1 MSLHFQEQ
9 HTKPKYQISTDNGFY
24 KYRLTSRNK
33 TPMNFR
39 DTSSQFC
46 PHQKFVDHRPY
57 PYRSFLKSNSNFN
70 YFNSPVKSEN
80 FIPCYKAMNKRKC
93 LPLITRQ
100 DLAKYLK
107 FNGTLLKHIRPCTS
121 CIKIN
126 KGNYGRNYS
135 TVNQKRF
142 PFIDG
147 NFVGSGPGII
157 PRYKTPLNSRN
168 KNNHFRYR
176 LSSSKEAYN
185 NEVFTNINN
194 NIMSNNNELDNIY
207 NNYMINDKKE
217 ERKNEE
223 MDKFEEIDDNVGN
236 NETKGLKIISKN
248 FSNNTT
254 FYQPL
259 KRTKF
264 HKTQIFNHYKPY
276 LVDEFKEYAEYK

>member
-24 KYRLTSRNK
+24 KYHLTSRNK

-57 PYRSFLKSNSNFN
+57 PYRSFLKSTSNFN
-70 YFNSPVKSEN
+70 YFNYPIKSEN

-236 NETKGLKIISKN
+236 NETKGLKIISTN

>member
-24 KYRLTSRNK
+24 KYHLTSRNK

-194 NIMSNNNELDNIY
+194 NMRNNNELDNIY

-236 NETKGLKIISKN
+236 NETKGLKIISTN
-248 FSNNTT
+248 FSNNMT

>member
-1 MSLHFQEQ
+1 
-9 HTKPKYQISTDNGFY
+9 
-24 KYRLTSRNK
+24 
-33 TPMNFR
+33 MNFR

-57 PYRSFLKSNSNFN
+57 PYRSFLKSTSNFN
-70 YFNSPVKSEN
+70 YFNCPIKSEN
-80 FIPCYKAMNKRKC
+80 FIPCYKVMNKRKC

-194 NIMSNNNELDNIY
+194 NMRNNNELDNIY

-236 NETKGLKIISKN
+236 NETKGLKIISTN

>member
-9 HTKPKYQISTDNGFY
+9 HTKPKYQISTDNSLY
-24 KYRLTSRNK
+24 KYHLTSRNK

-276 LVDEFKEYAEYK
+276 LVDEFKEFAEYK

>member
-24 KYRLTSRNK
+24 KYHLTSRNK

-194 NIMSNNNELDNIY
+194 NMRNNNELDNIY

>member
-9 HTKPKYQISTDNGFY
+9 HTKPNYQISTDNSLY
-24 KYRLTSRNK
+24 KYHLTSRNK

-57 PYRSFLKSNSNFN
+57 PYRSFLKSTSNFN
-70 YFNSPVKSEN
+70 YFNYPIKSEN

-194 NIMSNNNELDNIY
+194 NMNNNTELDNIY

-248 FSNNTT
+248 FSNNIT

>member
-24 KYRLTSRNK
+24 KYHLNSRNK

-57 PYRSFLKSNSNFN
+57 PYRSFLKSTSNFN
-70 YFNSPVKSEN
+70 YFNCPIKSEN

-194 NIMSNNNELDNIY
+194 NMRNNNELDNIY

-236 NETKGLKIISKN
+236 NETKGLKIISTN
-248 FSNNTT
+248 FSNNAT

>member
-24 KYRLTSRNK
+24 KYHLTSRNK

-57 PYRSFLKSNSNFN
+57 PFRSFLKSTSNFN
-70 YFNSPVKSEN
+70 YFNCPVKSEN

-100 DLAKYLK
+100 DLAKYFK

-176 LSSSKEAYN
+176 LSSSKGAYN
-185 NEVFTNINN
+185 NEAFTNINN
-194 NIMSNNNELDNIY
+194 NMSSNTELDNTY
-207 NNYMINDKKE
+207 NNYMINNKKE

-236 NETKGLKIISKN
+236 NETKGLKIISTN
-248 FSNNTT
+248 FSNNMT

-259 KRTKF
+259 KRKKF

>member
-9 HTKPKYQISTDNGFY
+9 HTKPKYQISTDNSLY
-24 KYRLTSRNK
+24 KYHLTSRNK

-46 PHQKFVDHRPY
+46 PHQKFVDHRPC

-194 NIMSNNNELDNIY
+194 NMRNNNELDNIY

-236 NETKGLKIISKN
+236 NETKGLKIISTN

>member
-24 KYRLTSRNK
+24 KYHLNSRNK

-57 PYRSFLKSNSNFN
+57 PYRSFLKSTSNFN
-70 YFNSPVKSEN
+70 YFNCPIKSEN

-194 NIMSNNNELDNIY
+194 NMRNNNELDNIY